1 MESKNKIRYV
11 IIALGVLFV
20 AGGVYLYTLIGT
32 AGDRWPAYDEP
43 GTLTNDVTRLT
54 ASVAQLVKEVAKI
67 PEAKKQLEVLQ
78 VEYDLAIR
86 VLPKENSPDQLVGAI
101 RTKAEQAGV
110 KPISL
115 KPSTSGRAGGG
126 ARKGSSGPFE
136 EWSFGLDIY
145 GTYDQ
150 IATFI
155 NKMEEF
161 ESTDS
166 SQVGSEKRFFRL
178 QDIEITASENGLGNL
193 HPLSAVDSNGKPTR
207 AHNCKMT
214 MQTYRYTGED

>member
-1 MESKNKIRYV
+1 MESKSRIRYI

-32 AGDRWPAYDEP
+32 AGDRWPAYNEP
-43 GTLTNDVTRLT
+43 GTLTNDVTRLQ
-54 ASVAQLVKEVAKI
+54 ASVAQLEKEVAKI
-67 PEAKKQLEVLQ
+67 PEARKQLEALQ
-78 VEYDLAIR
+78 VEYELAIR

-110 KPISL
+110 KPVSL
-115 KPSTSGRAGGG
+115 RPSTSGRTGKGG
-126 ARKGSSGPFE
+126 GPFE
-136 EWSFGLDIY
+136 EWSFALDIY

-166 SQVGSEKRFFRL
+166 SQIGSEKRFFRL
-178 QDIEITASENGLGNL
+178 QDIDITASENGLGNL
-193 HPLSAVDSNGKPTR
+193 HPLSVVDSTGKPVR
-207 AHNCKMT
+207 AHSCKLT